1 MKEIYATLPKKQQ
14 KQSQKRRIIWNGNI
28 FVFKAAVSRIL
39 PNWVKLRMNIQ
50 NVKRIWQQANTK
62 EGTDGLENW

>member
-28 FVFKAAVSRIL
+28 FVFKAVVSRIL